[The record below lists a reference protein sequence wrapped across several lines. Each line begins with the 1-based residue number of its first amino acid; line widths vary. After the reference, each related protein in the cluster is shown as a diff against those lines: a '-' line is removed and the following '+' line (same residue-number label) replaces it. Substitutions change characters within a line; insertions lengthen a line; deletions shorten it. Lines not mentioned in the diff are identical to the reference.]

1 MTLVQSNSHLFM
13 DQSHEKRTHEHTEY
27 AIPAG
32 LVNCG
37 VVFGKVIS
45 KHTHTHTHSVPA
57 GILDWYNYDS
67 NAPTHRAFMLAFLTG
82 ITMIPMHPHIEHSCW
97 PS

>member
-45 KHTHTHTHSVPA
+45 KHPHTQCP
-57 GILDWYNYDS
+57 
-67 NAPTHRAFMLAFLTG
+67 
-82 ITMIPMHPHIEHSCW
+82 CW